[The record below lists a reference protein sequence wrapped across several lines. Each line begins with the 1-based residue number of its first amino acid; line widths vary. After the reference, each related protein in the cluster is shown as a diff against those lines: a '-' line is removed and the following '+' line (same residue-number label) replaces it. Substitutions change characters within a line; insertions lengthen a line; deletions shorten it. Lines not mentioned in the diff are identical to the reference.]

1 MSYTDEDIQ
10 DLYEDLSTIG
20 AAETPAEEAHRHF
33 VAFHIS
39 MSDKVILNKKHH
51 FFRLREYLI
60 QNDIPHTY
68 VSRLTVRGLSNGL
81 GSFRFEV
88 FPLIRG
94 QGIMTI
100 CVMNI
105 DCLQGDIQ
113 RHEDFS
119 SLLAYTEGLRDK
131 YSHLLSS
138 DGLETLNIV

>member
-20 AAETPAEEAHRHF
+20 LAETPAEEAHRHF

-39 MSDKVILNKKHH
+39 IKDKLITTKKAH
-51 FFRLREYLI
+51 FFHLREFLI
-60 QNDIPHTY
+60 QNQIPHTY

-81 GSFRFEV
+81 GSFSFEV
-88 FPLIRG
+88 FPVIRE

-105 DCLQGDIQ
+105 DSLQGDIQ